1 MRNLTLALVLLA
13 ALSAATASAAH
24 AASLDP
30 SSDESPAARQQDQPR
45 VIDDNDDTRVEVQLA
60 MLGIAVFT
68 VVGVGSAAYLLRRK
82 LGLVAPPPEQPAGG
96 HH

>member
-1 MRNLTLALVLLA
+1 MRNLTLALLLVA
-13 ALSAATASAAH
+13 ALGAATASAAH
-24 AASLDP
+24 AAFLDP
-30 SSDESPAARQQDQPR
+30 SADKAPASRQQDQPA

-60 MLGIAVFT
+60 MLGIAAFT
-68 VVGVGSAAYLLRRK
+68 VVGLGGAAYVLRKK